1 MLAAFNDPDEGLN
14 GVTICDVYDYVMG
27 NYVTIS
33 QAKVVV
39 NLDTFKE
46 TINASCTLAVYIWKQ
61 ELFLEMA
68 KDVHVPINKATMV
81 TIVTKHSIATSGMD
95 DAWLVLMRLPNDQQ
109 TWVRWKTIWSGPFL
123 EQWELVRLT
132 GIAYN
137 GMENQAAD
145 IKIGNTMV
153 VALDNLANA
162 SVQNNNTVERLVISN
177 SFLFDSLTARD
188 TKIARLLTV
197 ITDLSMGG
205 GGGGRERRRHQQQ

>member
-1 MLAAFNDPDEGLN
+1 
-14 GVTICDVYDYVMG
+14 
-27 NYVTIS
+27 
-33 QAKVVV
+33 
-39 NLDTFKE
+39 
-46 TINASCTLAVYIWKQ
+46 
-61 ELFLEMA
+61 
-68 KDVHVPINKATMV
+68 
-81 TIVTKHSIATSGMD
+81 
-95 DAWLVLMRLPNDQQ
+95 
-109 TWVRWKTIWSGPFL
+109 
-123 EQWELVRLT
+123 
-132 GIAYN
+132 
-137 GMENQAAD
+137 MENQAAD